1 VNALERGISILEILA
16 RSEQPLGVT
25 EIGAQIGVDKSSV
38 HRLLATMTAHGFTE
52 QDRDTR
58 RYRLGTKIVEL
69 GHLATAKV
77 RLVDE
82 ARPFVRELALR
93 AGHSAHLA
101 VMRDYRVVYL
111 DEAVPHSGLRVDV
124 PVGGLAPA
132 YCTAL
137 GKALLSPLDD
147 RDLSQFVA
155 AVGLAPY
162 TPNTIVNHDGLYQ
175 TLAEVRQR
183 GYALDDE
190 EFHEGVLCIAA
201 PVRDHTATVVAAL
214 GISGPKQQVAAA
226 GVDGLAATVVAI
238 AGRLS
243 RRLGFTRI

>member
-1 VNALERGISILEILA
+1 LNALERGISILEILA
-16 RSEQPLGVT
+16 RSERPLGVT
-25 EIGAQIGVDKSSV
+25 EIGAHIGVDKSSV

-82 ARPFVRELALR
+82 ARPFVRELAAR
-93 AGHSAHLA
+93 AGQSAHLA

-137 GKALLSPLDD
+137 GKALLGHLDD
-147 RDLSQFVA
+147 RELGQFVT
-155 AVGLAPY
+155 AVTLAPY
-162 TPNTIVNHDGLYQ
+162 TSRTIVSHDSLYQ
-175 TLAEVRQR
+175 ALAEVRQR

-201 PVRDHTATVVAAL
+201 PVRDHTSAVVAAL
-214 GISGPKQQVAAA
+214 GISGPKQQVSAV
-226 GVDGLAATVVAI
+226 GVDALAATVTAS
-238 AGRLS
+238 AARLS
-243 RRLGFTRI
+243 QRLGFTPI